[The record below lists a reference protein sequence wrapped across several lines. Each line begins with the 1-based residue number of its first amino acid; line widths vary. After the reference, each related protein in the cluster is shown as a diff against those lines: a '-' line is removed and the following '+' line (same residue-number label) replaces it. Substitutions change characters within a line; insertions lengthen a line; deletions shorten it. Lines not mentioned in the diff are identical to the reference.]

1 MNNLLVEKMAQGNK
15 RLMRV
20 EELNTEGATE
30 PTVEEK
36 TQAFEDWVNGSIA
49 ACERIFFAGVQV
61 LEHWLDQREL
71 IGDRLFDSMFESQY
85 SYINDSIE
93 IATQHCEDN
102 GIAADV
108 LENAITRFKQM
119 KSEVRKTKTEYKREF
134 AELRGA
140 IAESLMDEEYVANI
154 TASVESMITDWCS
167 TYAIKEYREIEFE
180 GACLKE
186 TSAYLTRL
194 VMQCK
199 LNPSK
204 QEVGY
209 YVKNYMVDA
218 TKTIEC

>member
-1 MNNLLVEKMAQGNK
+1 MSNLVVEKMAQGNK

-20 EELNTEGATE
+20 EELNTAVATE
-30 PTVEEK
+30 STVEEK
-36 TQAFEDWVNGSIA
+36 TQVFEDWVRERIA
-49 ACERIFFAGVQV
+49 VCERILSNEIQV
-61 LEHWLDQREL
+61 LEHWLDLREL
-71 IGDRLFDSMFESQY
+71 INDRIFDSQFEFQY
-85 SYINDSIE
+85 SHINECIE
-93 IATQHCEDN
+93 VAVQHCEDN

-119 KSEVRKTKTEYKREF
+119 KSEVRKIKTQYKREF

-154 TASVESMITDWCS
+154 TASVEAMITNWCRI
-167 TYAIKEYREIEFE
+167 YAIKEHREIEFE
-180 GACLKE
+180 GPGLKE

-199 LNPSK
+199 LNPSEK
-204 QEVGY
+204 EVGY